1 MEKMTNVKALQ
12 YILNNCKTLPEDVLA
27 KVKAMKES
35 YEKKADNKKPT
46 KTQEEN
52 ATFKVAILD
61 TLKALGKPV
70 TVTDLQKADASL
82 GELSNQRVSALL
94 KLLKD
99 EGLVE
104 KTVDKKKS
112 FFSVV
117 ATIEEED
124 EADEQ
129 VEADEAEVE
138 ADEQ

>member
-1 MEKMTNVKALQ
+1 MDKMTNVKALQ
-12 YILNNCKTLPEDVLA
+12 YILTNCKTLPEDVLA

-46 KTQEEN
+46 ANQKEN
-52 ATFKVAILD
+52 ATYKVAILD
-61 TLKALGKPV
+61 TLKAIGKPS
-70 TVTDLQKADASL
+70 TVTDIQNASASL
-82 GELSNQRVSALL
+82 KALSNQRVSALL

-99 EGLVE
+99 DGLVE

-124 EADEQ
+124 EA
-129 VEADEAEVE
+129 E

>member
-1 MEKMTNVKALQ
+1 MEKMTNVKALTF
-12 YILNNCKTLPEDVLA
+12 ILNNCKELPADVLA

-52 ATFKVAILD
+52 ANFKVAILN

-70 TVTDLQKADASL
+70 TVTDLQKADVSL

-99 EGLVE
+99 EGLIE

-117 ATIEEED
+117 ATLED
-124 EADEQ
+124 EADE
-129 VEADEAEVE
+129 AE

>member
-1 MEKMTNVKALQ
+1 MDKMTNVKALQ
-12 YILNNCKTLPEDVLA
+12 YILTNCKTLPEDVLA
-27 KVKAMKES
+27 KIKAMKES

-46 KTQEEN
+46 ANQKEN

-61 TLKALGKPV
+61 TLKTIGKA
-70 TVTDLQKADASL
+70 TVTDIQNANADLKA
-82 GELSNQRVSALL
+82 LSNQRVSALL

-99 EGLVE
+99 DGLVE

-124 EADEQ
+124 EADE
-129 VEADEAEVE
+129 AE

>member
-1 MEKMTNVKALQ
+1 MDKMTNVKALQ
-12 YILNNCKTLPEDVLA
+12 YILTNCKTLPEDVLA

-46 KTQEEN
+46 TNQKEN

-61 TLKALGKPV
+61 TLKTIGKA
-70 TVTDLQKADASL
+70 TVTDIQNANADLKA
-82 GELSNQRVSALL
+82 LSNQRVSALL

-99 EGLVE
+99 DGLVE

-112 FFSVV
+112 YFSVV

-124 EADEQ
+124 EAN
-129 VEADEAEVE
+129 EAE